1 MAEHQSSSTPLTSV
15 TASVRP
21 DRLATEP
28 GSRPQV
34 EIRPSSRRR
43 KTATAFYET
52 GRIVVL
58 VPARLS
64 ASQQQELAD
73 RLVGKLLRRAPRS
86 AASDDA
92 LGVRA
97 ASLGDRYL
105 DGVRPRSVRWSPNQ
119 HRRWGSC
126 TPSTGEIR
134 ISSRLQIVP
143 EWVLDSVLVHELAHL
158 LEASHSP
165 RFRELAAR
173 YPRLGE
179 ADAYLL
185 GYSLGMSAGPV
196 PPLGGEPDGESD
208 DCLVQPA
215 RPATTAALASQERF
229 SL

>member
-1 MAEHQSSSTPLTSV
+1 MAEHQSSSTPPTSV
-15 TASVRP
+15 APSVRP
-21 DRLATEP
+21 DRLTTEP
-28 GSRPQV
+28 GSPPQV
-34 EIRPSSRRR
+34 EIRASSRRR

-64 ASQQQELAD
+64 ASQRQELAD
-73 RLVGKLLRRAPRS
+73 RLVGKLLRRSPRS

-92 LGVRA
+92 LGERA
-97 ASLGDRYL
+97 ACLGDRYL

-158 LEASHSP
+158 VEASHSP
-165 RFRELAAR
+165 RFHALAAR

-185 GYSLGMSAGPV
+185 GYSLGLSAGPA
-196 PPLGGEPDGESD
+196 PLGGERDDGGG
-208 DCLVQPA
+208 DCRGQPA
-215 RPATTAALASQERF
+215 LPATTAARAS
-229 SL
+229 